1 MKFNKKTYCLLLID
15 FLIFFLVLATSNFIL
30 ELQIKNLIIYF
41 GSSIFSLIIL
51 YVFGVYSSV
60 QSELNL
66 SKDYWKFLCGSLI
79 NSIIVYVFSKN
90 IVLSSLS
97 FIFTFL
103 LFLLSRNLWK
113 SYNQIKFS
121 KKNPEN
127 VAIFGAGDAG
137 AKLAKV
143 LQVIKEKKIIFFI
156 DDNENLHGRRTNGI
170 PIISREEIKS
180 MIKENN
186 INEIVIAIPSLEDIQ
201 KEEIIKFLS
210 SFPVELRSAPNLK
223 EISSG
228 KNIDNLENITLEEAL
243 GRNPVEPNYN
253 LIKECIFMKT
263 VLVTGGG
270 GSIGSE
276 LCRQILKA
284 KPENLL
290 ILDSSEFSLY
300 KIDKELKEE
309 FSKIKIVSYLGS
321 VTDDKFI
328 KNVFKSNKIDVIFHA
343 AAYKHVPLVEENIIE
358 ATKNNINGMLVISKN
373 AEEYGVKNFV
383 LVSSDKAVRT
393 TNVMGATKRIC
404 ELILQAKSDL
414 SRDIKFSM
422 VRFGNVL
429 NSSGSVVPLFK
440 KQIIDGGPLTLTH
453 KDITRYF
460 MTIEEAAQL
469 VIQAGSLSK
478 GGDVFVLDMG
488 DPIRIYDL
496 AKFLIY
502 SSGFQINGETKNNNR
517 KTIEI
522 KEIGLRPGEKLFEEL
537 IIDENAL
544 STEHPKIMKA
554 RENYL
559 KWDLLKEKLQ
569 TINKIIEN
577 NNDDLLKEFL
587 LELAHHD

>member
-1 MKFNKKTYCLLLID
+1 MKLNIKTYCLLLID

-30 ELQIKNLIIYF
+30 ELQIKNLIIYC
-41 GSSIFSLIIL
+41 GSGLFSLIIL

-66 SKDYWKFLCGSLI
+66 SKDYWKFLFGSLI
-79 NSIIVYVFSKN
+79 NSIIVYVFCKN

-113 SYNQIKFS
+113 LYNQIKFS

-127 VAIFGAGDAG
+127 VAIFGAGNAG

-143 LQVIKEKKIIFFI
+143 LQVIKEKRIIFFI

-170 PIISREEIKS
+170 PIISRKEIKS
-180 MIKENN
+180 MIKENH
-186 INEIVIAIPSLEDIQ
+186 INEIVIAIPSLENIQ

-210 SFPVELRSAPNLK
+210 SFPVALRSAPNLK

-228 KNIDNLENITLEEAL
+228 KSIDNLENITLEEAL
-243 GRNPVEPNYN
+243 GRNPVEPNHN
-253 LIKECIFMKT
+253 LIKECISMKT

-309 FSKIKIVSYLGS
+309 FSKIKIRSYLGS

-328 KNVFKSNKIDVIFHA
+328 KNVFNANKIDVIFHA

-414 SRDIKFSM
+414 SDDIKFSM

-440 KQIIDGGPLTLTH
+440 KQIIEGGPLTLTH

-469 VIQAGSLSK
+469 VIQSASLSE

-544 STEHPKIMKA
+544 STAHPKIMKA
-554 RENYL
+554 REGYIS
-559 KWDLLKEKLQ
+559 WDLLKEKLQ
-569 TINKIIEN
+569 RINKIIEN
-577 NNDDLLKEFL
+577 NNDVLLKEFL